1 MTDSTKD
8 AIWIAVHFYG
18 RIRGLN
24 LRDPAFV
31 ARGRA
36 ARAKAET
43 FFGSGGVV
51 GGISPASKVQ
61 AQVYSVLNTL
71 GTTAEERRFGLRF
84 VRAWLRGGRAAAE
97 AVLASGPFRAGGGA
111 STSAAT
117 AGGGSS
123 AGTAATAPSAAPA
136 RQGAYRLRWVPPGA
150 GARSQAP
157 SAGPS
162 AGRSRYPMPVVPGGS
177 RYPMPVVPAPSGF
190 RPSGFRA
197 GVAPGVGTR
206 PRDDDDGLVIDLD
219 AYRRSTPQGPDVS
232 WRTSQALLRGGTSGG
247 GTSRP
252 SRLSS
257 FSLDYTRLPP
267 TGIAAVTGIS
277 PVASGSTVAA
287 DVEDSAA
294 ASGYQPG
301 PYAGPGD
308 KIAAIGSSAFD
319 QIKPFA
325 LPLAALGVAALI
337 AWRASSSSGSAG
349 SSRRRRNSRGR
360 RNGRRSR

>member
-97 AVLASGPFRAGGGA
+97 AVLASGPFRAGSSGA

-150 GARSQAP
+150 GARSQA
-157 SAGPS
+157 PS

-247 GTSRP
+247 VTSQP

-267 TGIAAVTGIS
+267 TEI
-277 PVASGSTVAA
+277 
-287 DVEDSAA
+287 
-294 ASGYQPG
+294 G

-325 LPLAALGVAALI
+325 LPLAAIGVAALI